1 MQIDESVSFRASA
14 VMKEGKEEGAS
25 FGVMKLQAKG
35 SLMSWSELSLGA
47 LWSYGSDMEDF
58 VLELV
63 EKREPHITICSCM
76 RALSRE
82 EHTCVLVHG
91 FLFRVLS
98 NGVRTKGYTCSYNLF
113 EEEKEDR
120 Y

>member
-1 MQIDESVSFRASA
+1 V
-14 VMKEGKEEGAS
+14 V
-25 FGVMKLQAKG
+25 
-35 SLMSWSELSLGA
+35 
-47 LWSYGSDMEDF
+47 WSYGSDIEDF

-82 EHTCVLVHG
+82 EHTCVLVYG

-98 NGVRTKGYTCSYNLF
+98 NGVRTKGYTWSYNLF

-120 Y
+120 HQLCDRGFMVVEPRGQEQRHGDRILLVNNTIDVCY